1 MNAFFARLG
10 HRLSF
15 IQHYGTDYGRFLLKR
30 VNQDRLTVTAGYLAY
45 ITLLSLV
52 PLISVVFAMMS
63 AFPMFAELRDTLQDF
78 VFANFVPTA
87 GEMVK
92 QHIQGFVDN
101 ASSMTAIGV
110 AALAVTAMLLISA
123 IEQNFN
129 HIWRVTNKR
138 RWSVAFST
146 YWMILTLGP
155 ILAGASL
162 AMSSYVMSL
171 RIFQGESF
179 FGIGAFLLSLL
190 PFILSTLMF
199 VVFYMVVPNTR
210 VRFSHAICGAL
221 VAAILFELAKRAF
234 AFYITQFP
242 SYQVIYG
249 ALATIPI
256 LFVWVYVSW
265 LVALLGAE
273 LTASLGDYERSHGLS
288 FRTDE
293 EESAKDKP

>member
-1 MNAFFARLG
+1 MSKVLARIA
-10 HRLSF
+10 HRLNF
-15 IQHYGTDYGRFLLKR
+15 IRDHGLDFGRFVLKR
-30 VNQDRLTVTAGYLAY
+30 AQQDRLTVTAGYLAY

-52 PLISVVFAMMS
+52 PMIAVVFAMMS
-63 AFPMFAELRDTLQDF
+63 AFPMFADIRDTIQHF
-78 VFANFVPTA
+78 VFTNFVPAA
-87 GEMVK
+87 GDVVQ

-101 ASSMTAIGV
+101 ASRMTAVGV

-123 IEQNFN
+123 IDQNFN
-129 HIWRVTNKR
+129 HIWRVSQKR

-162 AMSSYVMSL
+162 AMSSYVTSM
-171 RIFQGESF
+171 RIFQGDSF
-179 FGIGAFLLSLL
+179 FGVGALLLSLL

-221 VAAILFELAKRAF
+221 VAALLFELAKRGF

-242 SYQVIYG
+242 SYEAIYG
-249 ALATIPI
+249 ALATVPI
-256 LFVWVYVSW
+256 LFVWVYLSW

-273 LTASLGDYERSHGLS
+273 LTASLGDYEHSHGLS
-288 FRTDE
+288 FKADPSDPAE
-293 EESAKDKP
+293 DQS

>member
-1 MNAFFARLG
+1 MTKVIVPIGDRL
-10 HRLSF
+10 HF
-15 IQHYGTDYGRFLLKR
+15 IREHGAGFGRFLLKR
-30 VNQDRLTVTAGYLAY
+30 INQDRLTVTAGYLAY

-52 PLISVVFAMMS
+52 PLVSVVFAMMS

-87 GEMVK
+87 GEVVK
-92 QHIQGFVDN
+92 QHIEGFVDN
-101 ASSMTAIGV
+101 ASGMTAIGV

-129 HIWRVTNKR
+129 HIWRVTHKR

-162 AMSSYVMSL
+162 AVSSYVVSL
-171 RIFQGESF
+171 RIFQAESF
-179 FGIGAFLLSLL
+179 LGIGAVLLSLL
-190 PFILSTLMF
+190 PFILSCLMF

-210 VRFSHAICGAL
+210 VRFGHAICGAL
-221 VAAILFELAKRAF
+221 VAALLFELAKRAF
-234 AFYITQFP
+234 ALYITQFP
-242 SYQVIYG
+242 SYQLIYG

-288 FRTDE
+288 FRKNE
-293 EESAKDKP
+293 EQSAKDGS

>member
-1 MNAFFARLG
+1 MSTFFARLG

-15 IQHYGTDYGRFLLKR
+15 IQHHGTDYGRFLLKR
-30 VNQDRLTVTAGYLAY
+30 VSQDRLTVTAGYLAY

-52 PLISVVFAMMS
+52 PLVSVVFAMMS
-63 AFPMFAELRDTLQDF
+63 AFPMFAELRDSLQNF

-87 GEMVK
+87 GEVVK

-101 ASSMTAIGV
+101 ATGMTAIGV
-110 AALAVTAMLLISA
+110 TALAVTAMMLIST
-123 IEQNFN
+123 IEQSFN

-155 ILAGASL
+155 ILVGTSL
-162 AMSSYVMSL
+162 AVSSYVISL
-171 RIFQGESF
+171 GIFEGESF
-179 FGIGAFLLSLL
+179 FGVGALLLHLL
-190 PFILSTLMF
+190 PFLLSTLMF
-199 VVFYMVVPNTR
+199 LVFYMVVPNTR
-210 VRFSHAICGAL
+210 VRFGHAICGAL
-221 VAAILFELAKRAF
+221 VAALLFELAKRAF

-249 ALATIPI
+249 ALAAIPI

-288 FRTDE
+288 FRENE
-293 EESAKDKP
+293 EQSAKDGP